1 MVATT
6 PSVLVGDSIENSL
19 IDNDCYFVYKYL
31 SWLLLFVC
39 QQVQNKI
46 LYTGSSDWTGKSWVV
61 EFGDC
66 TRTYKG
72 HKHSV
77 SCIKFVE
84 GLCEYSILFYTCSHM
99 AIGPN
104 RTMHDHNSS

>member
-1 MVATT
+1 MLYRFDINLTSFSTT
-6 PSVLVGDSIENSL
+6 MSSI
-19 IDNDCYFVYKYL
+19 IVTFRKKYIFIL
-31 SWLLLFVC
+31 
-39 QQVQNKI
+39 QVQNKI

-77 SCIKFVE
+77 SCIKFID
-84 GLCEYSILFYTCSHM
+84 GLCKLM
-99 AIGPN
+99 
-104 RTMHDHNSS
+104 SS